1 MVIDNIYKIKLKM
14 TEQQNLNYQNELSP
28 YTNFLVKDV
37 ALKALLFSMVFY
49 IMNSNLIIKLLQF
62 LDKYQFI
69 EKNFIQ
75 AILFGIVYYMISVN
89 L

>member
-1 MVIDNIYKIKLKM
+1 MSDK
-14 TEQQNLNYQNELSP
+14 QSLNYQNELSP
-28 YTNFLVKDV
+28 YTNFIIKDV
-37 ALKALLFSMVFY
+37 ALKALLFAMVFY
-49 IMNSNLIIKLLQF
+49 IMNSNLINKLLQC

-75 AILFGIVYYMISVN
+75 AILFGLVFYMISVN

>member
-1 MVIDNIYKIKLKM
+1 MSD
-14 TEQQNLNYQNELSP
+14 QQSLNYQNELSS
-28 YTNFLVKDV
+28 YTNFIVKDV

-49 IMNSNLIIKLLQF
+49 IMNSSLVNKLLQC

-75 AILFGIVYYMISVN
+75 SILFGLVFYMISVN

>member
-1 MVIDNIYKIKLKM
+1 M
-14 TEQQNLNYQNELSP
+14 TDQQNNLNYQNELSP
-28 YTNFLVKDV
+28 YTNFIVKDI

-49 IMNSNLIIKLLQF
+49 IMNSSLVNKLLQC

-69 EKNFIQ
+69 EKNFVQ
-75 AILFGIVYYMISVN
+75 SVLFGLVFYMISVN

>member
-1 MVIDNIYKIKLKM
+1 MPD
-14 TEQQNLNYQNELSP
+14 QQSLNYQNELSP
-28 YTNFLVKDV
+28 YTNFIVKDV

-49 IMNSNLIIKLLQF
+49 IMNSSLLNKLLQF

-69 EKNFIQ
+69 EKNFVQ
-75 AILFGIVYYMISVN
+75 AVLFGLVFYMISVN

>member
-1 MVIDNIYKIKLKM
+1 MS
-14 TEQQNLNYQNELSP
+14 EQPNLNFQNELSP
-28 YTNFLVKDV
+28 YTNFIVKDI

-49 IMNSNLIIKLLQF
+49 ILNSPLVKKLLQC

-69 EKNFIQ
+69 EKNFVQ
-75 AILFGIVYYMISVN
+75 AIIFGIVFYMISVN

>member
-1 MVIDNIYKIKLKM
+1 MS
-14 TEQQNLNYQNELSP
+14 EQPNLNYQNELSSITK
-28 YTNFLVKDV
+28 YIVKDV

-49 IMNSNLIIKLLQF
+49 IMNSNLVNKLLQC
-62 LDKYQFI
+62 LDRFPYI

-75 AILFGIVYYMISVN
+75 AILFGLVFYMISVN

>member
-1 MVIDNIYKIKLKM
+1 MEKQL
-14 TEQQNLNYQNELSP
+14 NLNYQNELSP
-28 YTNFLVKDV
+28 YTKFIVKDV

-49 IMNSNLIIKLLQF
+49 ILNSNLINKLLQC
-62 LDKYQFI
+62 LDRFQYI

-75 AILFGIVYYMISVN
+75 AILFGLVFYMISVN

>member
-1 MVIDNIYKIKLKM
+1 MS
-14 TEQQNLNYQNELSP
+14 EQQSLNYQNELSP
-28 YTNFLVKDV
+28 YTNFIVKDV

-49 IMNSNLIIKLLQF
+49 IMNSGLVNKLLQC

-69 EKNFIQ
+69 EKNFVQ
-75 AILFGIVYYMISVN
+75 SVLFGLVFYMISVN

>member
-1 MVIDNIYKIKLKM
+1 MS
-14 TEQQNLNYQNELSP
+14 EQQSLNYQNELSP
-28 YTNFLVKDV
+28 YTNFIVKDV

-49 IMNSNLIIKLLQF
+49 IMNSSLLNKLLQC

-69 EKNFIQ
+69 ERNFVQ
-75 AILFGIVYYMISVN
+75 AVLFGLVFYMISVN

>member
-1 MVIDNIYKIKLKM
+1 MPD
-14 TEQQNLNYQNELSP
+14 QQSLNYQNELSP
-28 YTNFLVKDV
+28 YTNFIVKDI

-49 IMNSNLIIKLLQF
+49 IMNSSLLNKLLQF

-69 EKNFIQ
+69 EKNFVQ
-75 AILFGIVYYMISVN
+75 AVLFGLIFYMISVN

>member
-1 MVIDNIYKIKLKM
+1 MS
-14 TEQQNLNYQNELSP
+14 EQSNLNYQNELSP
-28 YTNFLVKDV
+28 YTNFIVKDI

-49 IMNSNLIIKLLQF
+49 IMNSPLVKKLLQC

-69 EKNFIQ
+69 EKNFVQ
-75 AILFGIVYYMISVN
+75 SILFGLVFYMISVN

>member
-1 MVIDNIYKIKLKM
+1 MSD
-14 TEQQNLNYQNELSP
+14 QQNNLNYQNELSP
-28 YTNFLVKDV
+28 YTNFIVKDV

-49 IMNSNLIIKLLQF
+49 IKNSSLVNKLLQC

-69 EKNFIQ
+69 EKNFVQ
-75 AILFGIVYYMISVN
+75 SVLFGLVFYMISVN

>member
-1 MVIDNIYKIKLKM
+1 MS
-14 TEQQNLNYQNELSP
+14 EQPKLNYQNELTP
-28 YTNFLVKDV
+28 YTNFIVKDI

-49 IMNSNLIIKLLQF
+49 IMNSNLVNKLLQC

-75 AILFGIVYYMISVN
+75 AILFGIVFYMISVN

>member
-1 MVIDNIYKIKLKM
+1 M
-14 TEQQNLNYQNELSP
+14 TEQQSLNYQNELSP
-28 YTNFLVKDV
+28 YTNFIVKDT

-49 IMNSNLIIKLLQF
+49 IMNSPLVIKLLQC

-75 AILFGIVYYMISVN
+75 SILFGLVFYMISVN

>member
-1 MVIDNIYKIKLKM
+1 MS
-14 TEQQNLNYQNELSP
+14 EQSNLNYQNELSP
-28 YTNFLVKDV
+28 YTNFIVKDV

-49 IMNSNLIIKLLQF
+49 IMNSTLVNKLLQC

-69 EKNFIQ
+69 ERNFVQ
-75 AILFGIVYYMISVN
+75 SILFGLVYYMISVN

>member
-1 MVIDNIYKIKLKM
+1 MS
-14 TEQQNLNYQNELSP
+14 EQSNLNYQNELSP
-28 YTNFLVKDV
+28 YTNFIVKDV

-49 IMNSNLIIKLLQF
+49 IMNTPLVNKLLQC

-69 EKNFIQ
+69 ERNFVQSIM
-75 AILFGIVYYMISVN
+75 FGLVYYMISIN

>member
-1 MVIDNIYKIKLKM
+1 MS
-14 TEQQNLNYQNELSP
+14 EQSNLNYQNELSP
-28 YTNFLVKDV
+28 YTNFIVKDV

-49 IMNSNLIIKLLQF
+49 IMNTPLVNKLLQC

-69 EKNFIQ
+69 ERNFVQ
-75 AILFGIVYYMISVN
+75 AILFGLVYYMISIN